1 MIIFVSM
8 RLSRYITFAAA
19 LMLLAG
25 TTAYSQTKKGHQDY
39 SFDRETGLVRTE
51 TGQMQCPEFAR
62 LLREDISRAGCNTNS
77 FEFKDIHDTP
87 APKGFKPFYISH
99 YGRHGS
105 RSNWGANN
113 YKRLA
118 DSLQRAKDAGLLT
131 ASGDSLLSEALQV
144 YTLHDGMD
152 GRLTPRG
159 CYEHKM
165 LARRLYNRYPK
176 VFKQKGYEVR
186 ARSSTVQRCIVSMT
200 AFTNELTA
208 IDPKMNISWD
218 TGETFMKYI
227 SNGASDRGWK
237 KVRHLAD
244 SVLNSYHVDS
254 SYVMRTLFTD
264 STAARKFVPNIE
276 RFEHDIFRVGAV
288 ADAFELEHTAFRFLP
303 FDALYKWFEHENI
316 ILFLAN
322 CNYAELVEDRMRLTE
337 PLVNDLV
344 TKADEAIAGNG
355 VAADLR
361 FGHDYPFEA
370 MVTYLGYEGIGD
382 RLTLDEAR
390 SKWFGAWMIPF
401 AGNMEMVF
409 YRNKAGKVLVKF
421 LLNEQETLL
430 RGLPS
435 VEGPY
440 YDWETVKANL
450 KGYLR

>member
-1 MIIFVSM
+1 
-8 RLSRYITFAAA
+8 
-19 LMLLAG
+19 MLLAG
-25 TTAYSQTKKGHQDY
+25 TTAYSQTKDGQQGY
-39 SFDRETGLVRTE
+39 SFNRETGLVRTE

-62 LLREDISRAGCNTNS
+62 LLREDRSRAGGNTNS
-77 FEFKDIHDTP
+77 YEFMPIHDTP
-87 APKGFKPFYISH
+87 APKGFKPFYVSH

-118 DSLQRAKDAGLLT
+118 DTLQRAKDVGLLT
-131 ASGDSLLSEALQV
+131 ASGDSLLNEVLQV
-144 YTLHDGMD
+144 YALHDGMD

-208 IDPKMNISWD
+208 IDPKMNITWD
-218 TGETFMKYI
+218 TGERFMGYI
-227 SNGASDRGWK
+227 SNGSSDKAWK
-237 KVRHLAD
+237 RVRHLVD
-244 SVLNSYHVDS
+244 SVKSTYLPDS
-254 SYVMRTLFTD
+254 SYVMHLLFTD
-264 STAARKFVPNIE
+264 STAARRFVPDIE
-276 RFEHDIFRVGAV
+276 KFQHDIYLAGVV
-288 ADAFELEHTAFRFLP
+288 ADTFELENSPLRFLP
-303 FDALYKWFEHENI
+303 FDALYKWFDADNL

-322 CNYAELVEDRMRLTE
+322 CNFQELVEERMKSTE
-337 PLVNDLV
+337 PLVNDMV
-344 TKADEAIAGNG
+344 TKADEVIAGKN

-361 FGHDYPFEA
+361 FGHDYPLEA
-370 MVTYLGYEGIGD
+370 LVTYLGFEGIGD

-401 AGNMEMVF
+401 AGNMGMVF
-409 YRNKAGKVLVKF
+409 YRNKDGKVLVKF

-430 RGLPS
+430 RGLQS

>member
-1 MIIFVSM
+1 M
-8 RLSRYITFAAA
+8 RLSRSITIAAA
-19 LMLLAG
+19 LMLLAV
-25 TTAYSQTKKGHQDY
+25 TTAYSQTKKGHKDY
-39 SFDRETGLVRTE
+39 SFNRETGLVRTE
-51 TGQMQCPEFAR
+51 TGQLQCPEFAR

-77 FEFKDIHDTP
+77 FEFMDIHDTP
-87 APKGFKPFYISH
+87 APKGYKPFYVSH

-105 RSNWGANN
+105 RSNWGGHR

-118 DSLQRAKDAGLLT
+118 DTLQRAKDAGLLT
-131 ASGDSLLSEALQV
+131 TSGDSLLNEVLQV

-152 GRLTPRG
+152 GRLTPMG
-159 CYEHKM
+159 CHEHKM

-208 IDPKMNISWD
+208 IDPKMNITWD

-227 SNGASDRGWK
+227 SNGASDQAWK
-237 KVRHLAD
+237 RIHQLVD
-244 SVLNSYHVDS
+244 SVLDSYHADS
-254 SYVMRTLFTD
+254 SYVMHRLFTD
-264 STAARKFVPNIE
+264 SAAVRRFIPNIE
-276 RFEHDIFRVGAV
+276 KFERDIFNVGVV
-288 ADAFELEHTAFRFLP
+288 ADPFELEHTPLRFLP
-303 FDALYKWFEHENI
+303 FDAVYKWFESAN
-316 ILFLAN
+316 LTLYLAN
-322 CNYAELVEDRMRLTE
+322 CNFPELVEERMNSTE
-337 PLVNDLV
+337 LLVNDMV
-344 TKADEAIAGNG
+344 SKADEAIAGNN

-361 FGHDYPFEA
+361 FGHDYPLEA
-370 MVTYLGYEGIGD
+370 LVTYLGFEGIGD
-382 RLTLDEAR
+382 RLSLEEAR
-390 SKWFGAWMIPF
+390 SKWFGPWMIPF

-421 LLNEQETLL
+421 LLNEQETML

-440 YDWETVKANL
+440 YDWNTVKANI